1 MLDTSTIFYV
11 IDSFEAPDAGKD
23 RRQKEKGAAEDEMVQ
38 GHHGLDGHEFERTP
52 GARGGQRSLACCF
65 VWGHKESK
73 GLSDRTTTP
82 LKYSH

>member
-38 GHHGLDGHEFERTP
+38 GHH
-52 GARGGQRSLACCF
+52 
-65 VWGHKESK
+65 
-73 GLSDRTTTP
+73 
-82 LKYSH
+82 